1 MHLHVQEAI
10 RARRAMAELINR
22 QGRRRSRVRKN
33 APLPPFQQPDHLR
46 VAYFS
51 SLRSMLVRAKALI
64 DSRLTHRLQLIS
76 AEVAS
81 KARRDAGVRDVPG
94 LVADVEDAFWNDYSD
109 ASVER
114 LAETT
119 ARQTSDFQRDQLSRH
134 LTAAVGVNVPI
145 RDGNLG
151 EQVDRFT
158 ARNVSLIRTIPQR
171 YFDQVRSTIVEDV
184 SDGRRW
190 EDISDDLE
198 ERFDVAEST
207 AKLIARD
214 QVGKFY
220 GALNEERQTELGIE
234 SFIWRTM
241 NDNRVREEHEDL
253 AGDTFAWDDPPA
265 EGIPGEP
272 INCRCY
278 AEPDLSAILEDL

>member
-1 MHLHVQEAI
+1 VHLHVQEAI

-46 VAYFS
+46 MTYFS
-51 SLRSMLVRAKALI
+51 SLRNMLVRAKTLI

-158 ARNVSLIRTIPQR
+158 AWNVSLIRTIPQR

-253 AGDTFAWDDPPA
+253 AGDTFPWDDPPA